1 MLLARA
7 GGGVT
12 ASLTLLLAFAPPVRA
27 QDRDSA
33 AAARPDTL
41 ILPDIQVIGAPDRL
55 STIPG
60 SGQVIERVTLE
71 SARVFDASEALRK
84 VPGVNARAEEG
95 FGLRPNIGIRGLN
108 PTRSTKVLLLEDGVP
123 FVIAPYGDN
132 ATYYHPPIDR
142 FDRVEVLK
150 GSGQVLF
157 GPQTVGGV
165 INYLT
170 PPIPARPALALGL
183 SAGSR
188 DFLELRGAGGTTLGA
203 LGVYADVLR
212 KQGQGAR
219 ENVGTRLTDAN
230 VKLRLAL
237 GGRHLLTAKADWY
250 QERSRVTYS
259 GLTEAEWAAAPY
271 GNPFVNDSMRLD
283 RVAGSLGHQFIM
295 SHLASLTTAAYAYS
309 VSRDWW
315 RQSSNSAQRPNDASD
330 PACGGLA
337 NLLTT
342 CGNEGR
348 LRDYDVYGVEPRFA
362 LEHSAFGAAAHLDAG
377 VRAHFERQDRVQL
390 NAAAPNGREAGP
402 PDDPNSGVKERNLR
416 STDALAVFA
425 QERVAL
431 GRFTVSPGLRLEQ
444 VWYDRVNELGDVP
457 AEGSTSLTQLI
468 PGLGA
473 TYDLHARATL
483 FAGVHRGFAPPRP
496 EDVIDNSGGVVDLDA
511 ELSWNWELGIRSI
524 PTDGVRLDA
533 TVFRM
538 DFENQIVPA
547 SVAGGAGATLTSAG
561 RTLHQ
566 GLELLAR
573 LDLGTLT
580 RSANNLFL
588 ELAWTWLPTARF
600 EGERYVFVGTGG
612 SDVVGK
618 VYGGQASDGSREQV
632 SVTGNRLPYAPTTL
646 LTSSV
651 GYNVRDQFD
660 VRVEGVYTGSQYG
673 DALNTAVLV
682 ADGQQGPIDD
692 NLIVNLATSV
702 RLPTG
707 TTLFATVKNV
717 FDETYVVDRTR
728 GLLPGM
734 PRLVQAGVTQ
744 RF

>member
-1 MLLARA
+1 
-7 GGGVT
+7 
-12 ASLTLLLAFAPPVRA
+12 
-27 QDRDSA
+27 
-33 AAARPDTL
+33 
-41 ILPDIQVIGAPDRL
+41 
-55 STIPG
+55 
-60 SGQVIERVTLE
+60 
-71 SARVFDASEALRK
+71 
-84 VPGVNARAEEG
+84 
-95 FGLRPNIGIRGLN
+95 
-108 PTRSTKVLLLEDGVP
+108 
-123 FVIAPYGDN
+123 
-132 ATYYHPPIDR
+132 
-142 FDRVEVLK
+142 
-150 GSGQVLF
+150 
-157 GPQTVGGV
+157 
-165 INYLT
+165 
-170 PPIPARPALALGL
+170 
-183 SAGSR
+183 
-188 DFLELRGAGGTTLGA
+188 
-203 LGVYADVLR
+203 
-212 KQGQGAR
+212 
-219 ENVGTRLTDAN
+219 

-259 GLTEAEWAAAPY
+259 GLTEAEWALAPY

-283 RVAGSLGHQFIM
+283 RVAGSLGHQFIV
-295 SHLASLTTAAYAYS
+295 SDRASLTTTGYAYS
-309 VSRDWW
+309 VGRDWW

-362 LEHSAFGAAAHLDAG
+362 LEHSAFGTTAHLDAG

-390 NAAAPNGREAGP
+390 NSSSPNGREAGP
-402 PDDPNSGVKERNLR
+402 TDDPNSGIKERNLR
-416 STDALAVFA
+416 STDALSLFA
-425 QERVAL
+425 QERFTI
-431 GRFTVSPGLRLEQ
+431 GRFTMSPGLRLEQ
-444 VWYDRVNELGDVP
+444 VWYRRVNELGDAP
-457 AEGSTSLTQLI
+457 SEGSTALTQLI

-473 TYDLHARATL
+473 TYDLHARAML

-511 ELSWNWELGIRSI
+511 ELSWNWELGIRST

-538 DFENQIVPA
+538 DFENQVVPA
-547 SVAGGAGATLTSAG
+547 SVAGGSGATLTSAG

-588 ELAWTWLPTARF
+588 EMALTWLPTARF

-612 SDVVGK
+612 GDVVGK

-632 SVTGNRLPYAPTTL
+632 SVTGNRLPYAPSAL
-646 LTSSV
+646 LTASV
-651 GYNVRDQFD
+651 GYNVREQFD

-673 DALNTAVLV
+673 DALNTTVLV

-692 NLIVNLATSV
+692 NVIVNFATSF

-717 FDETYVVDRTR
+717 FDRTYVVDRTR
-728 GLLPGM
+728 GLYPGM
-734 PRLVQAGVTQ
+734 PRLLQAGVTQ